1 MTKDSI
7 IIIGGYGHVGKIL
20 CTELSEMFPGKV
32 FAAGRSME
40 RATEFSKQ
48 SGGKVLPLQL
58 NIHEPI
64 ASSILKHAKIVIMCL
79 DQENTD
85 LVRACLQH
93 GVHYMDIT
101 ANAAFLSQ
109 VERCH
114 QEARAY
120 QATALLSVGLAPG
133 LTNLLAL
140 QATQLMDQTDELNIS
155 LMLGLG
161 DEHGQAAIEWTVDQI
176 HTDLEVMEQGSP
188 VIRKSFSDGRVA
200 DFGAGVGRHRA
211 YRFPFSDQHTLPRT
225 LGIPTVST
233 RLCFDSRLTTRLLA
247 GLRTTGISGLLRQ
260 QSVRNAM
267 VRSFSKLHLGGN
279 AVAVKVDARGTLH
292 GKETKVECQLRG
304 HHQSDLTAKAAV
316 FAALALYRSE
326 LPHGVFHMEQCF
338 SWNRMR
344 EWLGQQVAVDIQVN
358 GQQV

>member
-1 MTKDSI
+1 MTKDNI
-7 IIIGGYGHVGKIL
+7 IIIGGYGHVGKII

-32 FAAGRSME
+32 FAAGRSLE
-40 RATEFSKQ
+40 RATEFSRQ
-48 SGGKVLPLQL
+48 SNGKIRPLQL
-58 NIHEPI
+58 NIHEPMDP
-64 ASSILKHAKIVIMCL
+64 SILEQAKLVIMCL
-79 DQENTD
+79 DQDNTA

-101 ANAAFLSQ
+101 ANADFLSQ
-109 VERCH
+109 VEQCH

-161 DEHGQAAIEWTVDQI
+161 DRHGQAAIEWTVDQI
-176 HTDLEVMEQGSP
+176 HADLEVIEQGRP
-188 VIRKSFSDGRVA
+188 VTRKSFTDGIVA

-211 YRFPFSDQHTLPRT
+211 YRFPFSDQQTLPRT
-225 LGIPTVST
+225 LKVPTVST

-247 GLRTTGISGLLRQ
+247 GLRTIGVSGLLRQ
-260 QSVRNAM
+260 KTVRDAV
-267 VRSFSKLHLGGN
+267 VRSFGKVHIGGD
-279 AVAVKVDARGTLH
+279 AVAVKVDARGTLN
-292 GKETKVECQLRG
+292 GKETKVECRLRG
-304 HHQSDLTAKAAV
+304 HHQSDLTAKATV

-326 LPHGVFHMEQCF
+326 LPYGVFHMEQVF
-338 SWNRMR
+338 SWNRMQA
-344 EWLGQQVAVDIQVN
+344 WMGQQVAVDIQVN

>member
-1 MTKDSI
+1 MTKDNI

-64 ASSILKHAKIVIMCL
+64 APSILKQAKIVIMCL

-85 LVRACLQH
+85 LVRACLHH

-109 VERCH
+109 VERYH

-161 DEHGQAAIEWTVDQI
+161 DKHGQAAIEWTVDQI
-176 HTDLEVMEQGSP
+176 HTDLEVMEQGRP

-211 YRFPFSDQHTLPRT
+211 YRFPFSDQQTLPHT

-247 GLRTTGISGLLRQ
+247 GLRTTGISGLLQRP
-260 QSVRNAM
+260 SVRNSV

-292 GKETKVECQLRG
+292 GKVTKVECQLRG

-316 FAALALYRSE
+316 FAVLALYRSE

-358 GQQV
+358 GQHV

>member
-1 MTKDSI
+1 MAKDNI
-7 IIIGGYGHVGKIL
+7 IIIGGYGHVGKII
-20 CTELSEMFPGKV
+20 CIELSKWFPGKV
-32 FAAGRSME
+32 FAAGRSLE
-40 RATEFSKQ
+40 RATEFSQ
-48 SGGKVLPLQL
+48 QTAGKVQPMQL

-64 ASSILKHAKIVIMCL
+64 APSILEQVKVVIMCL
-79 DQENTD
+79 DQENTA

-93 GVHYMDIT
+93 GAHYMDIT
-101 ANAAFLSQ
+101 ANGAFLHQ
-109 VERCH
+109 VEQCH

-120 QATALLSVGLAPG
+120 QTTALLSAGLAPG

-140 QATQLMDQTDELNIS
+140 QATQLMDQTEELNIS

-176 HTDLEVMEQGSP
+176 HTDLEVMEEGRP
-188 VIRKSFSDGRVA
+188 VMRKSFTDGKVA

-211 YRFPFSDQHTLPRT
+211 YRFPFSDQQILPRT

-247 GLRTTGISGLLRQ
+247 GLRTTGLSGLLRQ
-260 QSVRNAM
+260 QSVRDVV

-279 AVAVKVDARGTLH
+279 GVAVKVDARGTL
-292 GKETKVECQLRG
+292 KDKQTEVECQLRG
-304 HHQSDLTAKAAV
+304 HQQSNLTAKAAV

-326 LPHGVFHMEQCF
+326 LPYGVFHMEQCF
-338 SWNRMR
+338 AWSRMR
-344 EWLGQQVAVDIQVN
+344 DWLGQLVAVEIQVN
-358 GQQV
+358 GQHV